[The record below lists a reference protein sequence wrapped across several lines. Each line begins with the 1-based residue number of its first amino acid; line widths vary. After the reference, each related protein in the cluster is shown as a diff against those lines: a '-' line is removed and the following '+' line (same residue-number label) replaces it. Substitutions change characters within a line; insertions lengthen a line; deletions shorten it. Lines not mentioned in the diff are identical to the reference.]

1 MAHPLAEPT
10 NADRAARGTTAI
22 TAYQCD
28 GGVDDDRATAGRD
41 LITDILHAITTDP
54 AQARIHLD
62 MAFDNYA
69 AEITGTL
76 NGKPED
82 TCPRHGGAWG
92 DDITCE
98 HCTTEHG
105 HPRPRH

>member
-1 MAHPLAEPT
+1 MSEPS
-10 NADRAARGTTAI
+10 NADRAARGSIAI
-22 TAYQCD
+22 AAYQKRGAD
-28 GGVDDDRATAGRD
+28 EDHATAGRD
-41 LITDILHAITTDP
+41 LIADVLHAITTDP

-76 NGKPED
+76 NGEPGD
-82 TCPRHGGAWG
+82 TCPRHGGSWG

-105 HPRPRH
+105 HPRPRR